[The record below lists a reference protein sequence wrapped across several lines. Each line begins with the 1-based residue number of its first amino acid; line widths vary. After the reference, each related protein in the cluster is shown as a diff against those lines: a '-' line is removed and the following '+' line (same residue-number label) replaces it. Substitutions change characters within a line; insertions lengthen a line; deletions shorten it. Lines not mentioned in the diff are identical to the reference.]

1 MKKVLVNILKAVVC
15 GAVFFAGNMLASII
29 AAMIGIPAPA
39 APDGT
44 DPARLVLGLLA
55 ASMGIGV
62 LLAYL
67 SGRIAASWPLRWAVL
82 ASFGWIIYSFTNNLE
97 ASIYTTYASA
107 STYKLVTD
115 LAAFLLCGLAAA
127 RLFAP
132 TLPARQQA
140 AGRSAGSWIWRLVVL
155 EIAFPVIYL
164 SFGKLVE
171 PFVIDFY
178 LQGLMGLAAPGWDQ
192 IIPMQLLRSLLFLA
206 VSLPV
211 VFLWTGP
218 RRSLW
223 ASLAAALFLLTGGFY
238 MIQAYWY
245 PAGFRLLHS
254 LEILCD
260 SAIYGGALA
269 LLLFNPAEKAAG
281 ESAAQV
287 QPSLE
292 GAPK

>member
-1 MKKVLVNILKAVVC
+1 MRKVLVNIMKAVVC
-15 GAVFFAGNMLASII
+15 GAVFFAGNMLASIA
-29 AAMIGIPAPA
+29 AAMIGIPTPA

-55 ASMGIGV
+55 ASLGIGA

-67 SGRIAASWPLRWAVL
+67 SGRITASWPLRWMVL

-107 STYKLVTD
+107 SIYKLVTD
-115 LAAFLLCGLAAA
+115 LAAFLLCGLTAA

-132 TLPARQQA
+132 VLPACQQA
-140 AGRSAGSWIWRLVVL
+140 AGRSAGSWAWRLIVL

-164 SFGKLVE
+164 SFGKLIE

-178 LQGLMGLAAPGWDQ
+178 RQGQMGLAAPGWDQ

-211 VFLWTGP
+211 IFLWTGS

-245 PAGFRLLHS
+245 PASFRLLHS

-260 SAIYGGALA
+260 SAVYGGALA
-269 LLLFNPAEKAAG
+269 LLLFNPVEKTAG
-281 ESAAQV
+281 ERAAQV